1 MALQKL
7 ISATLAVT
15 DIDEAAAFNV
25 DVLGLT
31 EMHRDGD
38 MVYLGRAV
46 GDEVAQLVITQGG
59 TGVTSFVLGV
69 DSEDELKRFE
79 DRLAGLSLV
88 TQRRSDA
95 LPGHATVV
103 ALTLPTG
110 QEVVLAPRPTAPL
123 YVHAAEKASGPV
135 SDRGVAPVDIDH
147 ITIAFPDGASGRATA
162 RVLTEGLGFSISDIF
177 LNSDDE
183 WQGAWTRAGELHH
196 DVGLMRCQPGATLH
210 HLAWTVENMEHHKR
224 AADVLVRAGF
234 DLEAPPGRHGVGGN
248 LYSYLWTPGGNRY
261 ELSAEMPRLTG
272 ERAEPLV
279 RRAGEFNAFS
289 AWGAARPDSFVRG
302 S

>member
-15 DIDEAAAFNV
+15 DIDEAAAFNI
-25 DVLGLT
+25 DVLGLNQI
-31 EMHRDGD
+31 ERDGD
-38 MVYLGRAV
+38 VIYLGRSS
-46 GDEVAQLVITQGG
+46 GDDLAQLVLTQGG
-59 TGVTSFVLGV
+59 TGVTSFIIGV
-69 DSEDELKRFE
+69 DSSDELEQFE
-79 DRLAGLSLV
+79 DRLARLSLT
-88 TQRRSDA
+88 TQRRGDA
-95 LPGHATVV
+95 LPGHAEVL
-103 ALTLPTG
+103 ALALPTG
-110 QEVVLAPRPTAPL
+110 QEVVLAPRPDAPV
-123 YVHAAEKASGPV
+123 YVHAAESTSGPI
-135 SDRGVAPVDIDH
+135 SDRGVAPIDIDH
-147 ITIAFPDGASGRATA
+147 ITIAFPDEATGKATA
-162 RVLTEGLGFSISDIF
+162 RVLTDGLGFSISDIF
-177 LNSDDE
+177 LNAEDE

-210 HLAWTVENMEHHKR
+210 HLAWTVDNMEHHKR

-272 ERAEPLV
+272 ARGEPLV

-289 AWGAARPDSFVRG
+289 AWGAPRPDSFVRG